1 MCGIAGFTLPAGTPP
16 EERLARFGPRLRR
29 MTASLHHRGPD
40 EQRGLVLDGA
50 AFGHTRLS
58 ILDLSGGSQPMRD
71 PATGLT
77 VVFNGEIFNYLELRE
92 RLAAQGYPFRT
103 RSDTEVILASF
114 LARGIDCVQDFVGQF
129 AFALFDPRDG
139 LLWMARDRTGIHP
152 LYYALTA
159 EGLCFASEAK
169 AIFASGWLQ
178 PRLDPAGLKQTVHL
192 WSPLAPRTSFE
203 GVQQL
208 PAAHVARFDGA
219 RLQSRR
225 YWDIDL
231 SPENVDAD
239 LRLGEAVDRLGAA
252 LGDAVR
258 LRLRADVPV
267 AAYLSGGL
275 DSSLICALAQ
285 EQLGGTLGT
294 FSVSFAQARYDEGEY
309 QHEVAAA
316 LRTAHRSVRIEDREI
331 GALLPAVVRHAEQVL
346 LRSAPAPFL
355 QLSRLVRSAGIK
367 VVLTGEGSD
376 EIFWGY
382 DLYKETAV
390 RRFWARQP
398 GSPHRPRLFQR
409 LYPYL
414 QLSRQ
419 SPEMLRQFFGLGLEE
434 PDAFDF
440 SHRIRWTNSGR
451 VSRFFSADFA
461 ERTRDCDPAAAVRD
475 SLPPRVL
482 SWPALPRAQYLEM
495 QTLLS
500 GYLLSA
506 QGDRMMMANSVEGR
520 FPFLDHRV
528 MELAARMP
536 PGLKLRV
543 LDEKHVLKR
552 FAAARVPARVLQR
565 PKIPYRAPI
574 AEALTG
580 PDAPAWAK
588 ELLDRAA
595 VDAVGVFDGAR
606 VGKLVEK
613 LAARRAEPS
622 EADNMAVIAA
632 ATTQLLSRELTGP
645 PADPPRAHLDA
656 VQLHAEAR

>member
-1 MCGIAGFTLPAGTPP
+1 VCGIAGFTLPPGSPP
-16 EERLARFGPRLRR
+16 DERLARFGPRLRR

-40 EQRGLVLDGA
+40 EQRALLLDGA
-50 AFGHTRLS
+50 ALGHTRLS

-77 VVFNGEIFNYLELRE
+77 VVFNGEIFNHMELRE
-92 RLAAQGYPFRT
+92 RLAHRGYPFRT

-114 LARGIDCVQDFVGQF
+114 LSRGIDCVEGFVGQF

-139 LLWMARDRTGIHP
+139 SLWLARDRAGVRP
-152 LYYALTA
+152 LYYALTP

-169 AIFASGWLQ
+169 AIFAAGWLP
-178 PRLDPAGLKQTVHL
+178 PRLDPAGVKQTAHL
-192 WSPLAPRTSFE
+192 WAPLAPRTSFE

-208 PAAHVARFDGA
+208 PPAHVARFDGV
-219 RLQSRR
+219 RLDARR
-225 YWDIDL
+225 YWDVDL
-231 SPENVDAD
+231 SAGNVDRD
-239 LRLGEAVDRLGAA
+239 LDEQEAVDRLGAA
-252 LGDAVR
+252 LGEAVR

-275 DSSLICALAQ
+275 DSSLICSIAQ

-331 GALLPAVVRHAEQVL
+331 GELLPAVVRHAEQVL

-355 QLSRLVRSAGIK
+355 RLSRLVRDSGIK
-367 VVLTGEGSD
+367 VVLTGEGAD

-382 DLYKETAV
+382 DLYKETAI
-390 RRFWARQP
+390 RQFWARRP

-409 LYPYL
+409 MYPYL
-414 QLSRQ
+414 QLSKQ

-434 PDAFDF
+434 PGAFDF

-451 VSRFFSADFA
+451 VSRFFSAEFT
-461 ERTRDCDPAAAVRD
+461 ERTRDCDPAAAVLD
-475 SLPPRVL
+475 ALPPRVL
-482 SWPALPRAQYLEM
+482 SWRPLARAQYLEM

-506 QGDRMMMANSVEGR
+506 QGDRMLMGNSVEGR

-528 MELAARMP
+528 IELAARLP
-536 PGLKLRV
+536 PSLKLRV
-543 LDEKHVLKR
+543 LDEKRVLKR
-552 FAAARVPARVLQR
+552 LAAARVPQRVIQR
-565 PKIPYRAPI
+565 PKLPYRAPI

-580 PDAPAWAK
+580 PGSPAWAR
-588 ELLDRAA
+588 ELLSRAA
-595 VDAVGVFDGAR
+595 VDAVGVFDGA
-606 VGKLVEK
+606 KVERLAQK

-632 ATTQLLSRELTGP
+632 ATTQLLARELLGP
-645 PADPPRAHLDA
+645 PADPPRAQLEA
-656 VQLHAEAR
+656 VRLHAEAR